1 VSAQQELAMT
11 LYNQMKMCPGAL
23 PVPGGLLN
31 QPTKLMALISI
42 VDKTVRD
49 LQREEEEKARREAER
64 MRKTRW
70 QR

>member
-1 VSAQQELAMT
+1 VSPQQELAIS

-23 PVPGGLLN
+23 PLPGGLLN
-31 QPTKLMALISI
+31 QPAKLMALISI